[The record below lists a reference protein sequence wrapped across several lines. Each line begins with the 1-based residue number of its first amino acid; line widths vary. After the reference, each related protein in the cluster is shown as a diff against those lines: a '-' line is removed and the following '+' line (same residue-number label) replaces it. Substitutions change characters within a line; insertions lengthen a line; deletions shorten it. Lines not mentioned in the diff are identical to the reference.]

1 MGDRLSETKP
11 QPTGNEATL
20 RLSIEGMHCSSCV
33 GHVEK
38 ALQSVDGVVDASVS
52 LADSSAR
59 VSADGVSPD
68 ALVAAVVSAGFEAE
82 PIATRR
88 SLAQERAA
96 AEKRGRSLSRRPDDA
111 MDTSVE
117 RSQSLAREPAAKKRR
132 RDASRAASAHR
143 SSSRPP
149 PRNEQGLDGQAAPDR
164 ARLLQKKAQKKMNRM
179 ARGGE
184 ADRKTGP
191 KLIRWMNE
199 GKRRAGTSHHR

>member
-1 MGDRLSETKP
+1 MDFVDEDVLEKLAALDDLEVETDQTLDQLDAQLAAAQLTPQEAAIIKAMRDRQLLARNRAQASTNRRNAPLPHAARLRTE
-11 QPTGNEATL
+11 EAPPSDSL
-20 RLSIEGMHCSSCV
+20 RGR
-33 GHVEK
+33 
-38 ALQSVDGVVDASVS
+38 A
-52 LADSSAR
+52 
-59 VSADGVSPD
+59 
-68 ALVAAVVSAGFEAE
+68 
-82 PIATRR
+82 
-88 SLAQERAA
+88 RAA
-96 AEKRGRSLSRRPDDA
+96 AEKRGRSVSRAVDA

-149 PRNEQGLDGQAAPDR
+149 PRNEQGLDAKAQDR